1 MLARRPNANPGKRV
15 QLHRAISKLGWGS
28 RGEGQAWI
36 VAGRVSVDGRI
47 CRDPFTWVDLDTACI
62 SLDQKPPPPVMERL
76 VSFHKPAGVVVT
88 KRDERGKRD
97 VFSLVPDGYPRLIA
111 VGRLDA
117 DSEGLLLLTTSGVLA
132 NALTDP
138 MHHVPKRYV
147 LTVRGQV
154 KPEAITA
161 LRTGIELK
169 DGPTRPAEAR
179 LLDITGNGSIV
190 ELVLTEG
197 RNRQARRMLA
207 ALGHPVQR
215 LIRTGI
221 GDLDLGDLEVGT
233 FREEP
238 FDRFEDWIRKTGQG

>member
-1 MLARRPNANPGKRV
+1 MLTRHSGGPPGKRV

-36 VAGRVSVDGRI
+36 AAGRVSVDGRV
-47 CRDPFTWVDLDTACI
+47 CRDPFTWVDLETTRI
-62 SLDQKPPPPVMERL
+62 SLDQMAPPPAAERL
-76 VSFHKPAGVVVT
+76 ISIHKPLGVVVT
-88 KRDERGKRD
+88 RRDERGKQD
-97 VFSLVPDGYPRLIA
+97 VFSLIPNSYPRLIA

-138 MHHVPKRYV
+138 EHHVPKRYM
-147 LTVRGQV
+147 LTVRGRVEQG
-154 KPEAITA
+154 AIAA
-161 LRTGIELK
+161 LRNGIDLK

-179 LLDITGNGSIV
+179 LIEICGDNSRV

-207 ALGHPVQR
+207 AVGHPVER
-215 LIRTGI
+215 LIRTSI
-221 GDLDLGDLEVGT
+221 GDLELGDLKAGSL
-233 FREEP
+233 REEP
-238 FDRFEDWIRKTGQG
+238 FDRFENWIRQTGQR